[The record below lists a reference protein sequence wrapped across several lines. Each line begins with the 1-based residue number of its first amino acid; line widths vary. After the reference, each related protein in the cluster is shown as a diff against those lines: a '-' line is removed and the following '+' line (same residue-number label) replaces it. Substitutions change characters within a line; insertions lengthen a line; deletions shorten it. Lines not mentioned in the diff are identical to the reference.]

1 MSGVDE
7 LSAVMADA
15 AAGSCRTVSCLRLAA
30 TGDVGLTWGVGCLVE
45 GTAGLSTDN
54 AAAVP
59 LPSSLE
65 LVHRPQTLDIKY
77 TIMITTMLITKN
89 AHSLIKLS

>member
-30 TGDVGLTWGVGCLVE
+30 TGDVGLT
-45 GTAGLSTDN
+45 
-54 AAAVP
+54 
-59 LPSSLE
+59 
-65 LVHRPQTLDIKY
+65 
-77 TIMITTMLITKN
+77 
-89 AHSLIKLS
+89 